1 VNEEAI
7 MIKSLFL
14 ITAVV
19 LFLSD
24 TVPVPARQAAGSG
37 LAPAKALYERD
48 CAICHG
54 ANGDGKTDIAKDR
67 QLVLLDLTDPTSLS
81 GMSDQQLFSL
91 IRNGKGKMPA
101 ESVGRAGNDEVRSLI
116 KYIRGLAK
124 DQPAAAPAASAP
136 PAPNQ

>member
-1 VNEEAI
+1 
-7 MIKSLFL
+7 MIKSFFL

-24 TVPVPARQAAGSG
+24 TVPVPARQDAGSG
-37 LAPAKALYERD
+37 PAPAKALYERD